1 MSEAYRE
8 RIRELSLRLVEAQRP
23 IRILDAIKWD
33 ESVCEFFFRTDFKE
47 IPPWGPEIYQRIP
60 LRFEADA
67 KIRQFAE
74 IRRSIPLLL
83 GKRDRVGEILARN
96 CREFEDAVRMLKARG
111 TPQFYRY
118 ARMLYGSPKDVL
130 GDGLT
135 TLTQLSLLLDEIL
148 ASIAKTW
155 LGVNYPKLIPAEDV
169 VSELNRRL
177 AGYFHENAVRVK
189 LDDGIVSD
197 AAAGSDYIK
206 IKRGALFSTRDI
218 DILEVHEG
226 WVHVGTTINGQLQPW
241 ACWLSKGP
249 PCVTATQEG
258 LTVIME
264 IFTFVSLPSRVK
276 RLNNRIRACDMV
288 EDGANVVE
296 ILDFFRQQGCPP
308 AEALMHT
315 QRIFRGGVFT
325 GGAPFTKDISYCKG
339 FVLIYN
345 FLRSAIR
352 FGRPELIPLLFAGK
366 LTLEDI
372 PVLFEL
378 LKEGILISPR
388 YLPRQFSDLD
398 GLAAWM
404 AFSNFLNR
412 MDLSRIQDYFRR
424 EVLGLPLPPGEGR
437 GEGTPDKPATTQF
450 LPPHPPQ
457 DATDAGKLR

>member
-1 MSEAYRE
+1 MSQAYRE

-33 ESVCEFFFRTDFKE
+33 ESVCDFFLRTDFKE
-47 IPPWGPEIYQRIP
+47 IPPWGPEIYERTP
-60 LRFEADA
+60 LRFEPDA
-67 KIRQFAE
+67 KIRQFEE
-74 IRRSIPLLL
+74 IRHSIPLLL

-135 TLTQLSLLLDEIL
+135 TLRQLSLLLDEIL
-148 ASIAKTW
+148 ASIAKTR
-155 LGVNYPKLIPAEDV
+155 LGVSYPKLIPAEDV

-177 AGYFHENAVRVK
+177 GSYFHENAVRVK

-264 IFTFVSLPSRVK
+264 IFAFVSLPSRVK

-288 EDGANVVE
+288 EDGANVLE
-296 ILDFFRQQGCPP
+296 IFDFFRQQDCTP
-308 AEALMHT
+308 AEALLQT
-315 QRIFRGGVFT
+315 QRVFRGGVLT

-366 LTLEDI
+366 LTFEDI

-378 LKEGILISPR
+378 FKEGILISPR
-388 YLPRQFSDLD
+388 YLPRQFADLD

-404 AFSNFLNR
+404 TFSNFLNR
-412 MDLSRIQDYFRR
+412 MDLARVQDYFRR
-424 EVLGLPLPPGEGR
+424 EVLGAPLPSEEGQ
-437 GEGTPDKPATTQF
+437 GEGTPDEPAAARF
-450 LPPHPPQ
+450 SPPLAPR
-457 DATDAGKLR
+457 DATDVGKLQ

>member
-1 MSEAYRE
+1 MSESYRE

-33 ESVCEFFFRTDFKE
+33 ESVCDFFVRTDFKE
-47 IPPWGPEIYQRIP
+47 VPPWGPEIYERIP

-67 KIRQFAE
+67 KIRQFEE

-83 GKRDRVGEILARN
+83 GKRDRVGEILTRN
-96 CREFEDAVRMLKARG
+96 CREFEDAVRMLMARG

-135 TLTQLSLLLDEIL
+135 TLRQLSLLLDEIL
-148 ASIAKTW
+148 VSIAKTR

-169 VSELNRRL
+169 VAELNRRL
-177 AGYFHENAVRVK
+177 TDYFHENAVRVK

-264 IFTFVSLPSRVK
+264 IFTFVSLPSRVQ

-315 QRIFRGGVFT
+315 QRIFRGGVFA

-366 LTLEDI
+366 LTIEDI

-424 EVLGLPLPPGEGR
+424 EVLGLAIPSGENQAEEMPDKPAATRFLSPLPPGES
-437 GEGTPDKPATTQF
+437 
-450 LPPHPPQ
+450 
-457 DATDAGKLR
+457 